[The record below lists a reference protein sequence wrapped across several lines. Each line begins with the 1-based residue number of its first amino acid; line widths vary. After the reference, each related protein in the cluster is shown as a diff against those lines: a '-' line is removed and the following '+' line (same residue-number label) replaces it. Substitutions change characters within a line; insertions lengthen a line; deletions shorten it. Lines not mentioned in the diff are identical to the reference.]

1 MAEKT
6 LDENKLIRNKILSMI
21 LPITAENILQMTAGV
36 VSMAMVGRINPLA
49 VGAIGVSTVLYRI
62 IWSLFKG
69 IATGASVF
77 VAQSYGAADFIKLK
91 SISEQSMMLSIGLSI
106 ILQQLL
112 YWNAEILLKVFNPST
127 ELLVNGTIYLKII
140 SWSLPFA
147 AIILLVSG
155 ILQGMGNAKTPMVVI
170 GILNIVNIIFGYI
183 LIFGKLG
190 ITSLG
195 LRGAAYAY
203 NISYIVSAIL
213 GIIIL
218 FGKRGILTEIG
229 GKFNFNFKPKDAL
242 AILSFGLPTSFEAAF
257 WQASSIFLTRAIL
270 TYGEIAYAAYQLGLQ
285 AEAISY
291 MPATGFGIA
300 ATTFIGQSLGS
311 KEPEKGKKYL
321 KELIKFTIIIT
332 IFAGGILVLFPKQL
346 MAALTDES
354 EVIRIG
360 AMYLFV
366 MGVTQMPQNLSGV
379 LSGALRGAGYA
390 KAPMMNAA
398 IGLWAIRVPFV
409 LSMAFIF
416 KADIIWIWIGI
427 GMDMCF
433 RFIFSYFYYKKKDI
447 FGKDIISI

>member
-1 MAEKT
+1 MTEKT
-6 LDENKLIRNKILSMI
+6 LDENKLIRSKILSMI

-36 VSMAMVGRINPLA
+36 VSMAMIGRINPLA

-77 VAQSYGAADFIKLK
+77 VAQSYGANDFIKLK
-91 SISEQSMMLSIGLSI
+91 TISEQSVMLSIGLSI

-112 YWNAEILLKVFNPST
+112 YWNAEMLLKVFNPST
-127 ELLVNGTIYLKII
+127 ELLINGTIYLKVI

-170 GILNIVNIIFGYI
+170 GILNIVNIILGYI

-195 LRGAAYAY
+195 LRGAGYAY
-203 NISYIVSAIL
+203 NISYIVSAVL

-218 FGKRGILTEIG
+218 FGKRGILTETS
-229 GKFNFNFKPKDAL
+229 GKFSFKFKPKEAFI
-242 AILSFGLPTSFEAAF
+242 ILRFGLPTSFEAAF

-311 KEPEKGKKYL
+311 KDSEKGKKYL

-390 KAPMMNAA
+390 KAPMLNAA

-447 FGKDIISI
+447 FEKDIISI